1 MKRAWK
7 SFTQEHDYSEFTK
20 VSHLLAMAKFKQV

>member
-1 MKRAWK
+1 MEIIH
-7 SFTQEHDYSEFTK
+7 TQEHDYSEFTK